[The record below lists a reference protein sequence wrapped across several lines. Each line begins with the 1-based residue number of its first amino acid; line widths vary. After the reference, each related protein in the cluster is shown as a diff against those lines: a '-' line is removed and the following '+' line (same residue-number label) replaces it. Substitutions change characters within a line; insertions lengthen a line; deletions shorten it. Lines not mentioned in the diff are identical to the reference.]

1 MQLIHFKGDTCCTYP
16 VGASFN
22 RNRDY
27 IVEVART
34 IHTITGKERCISL
47 ICRGTSM
54 YYVTKQERKIIIN
67 LYDVS

>member
-1 MQLIHFKGDTCCTYP
+1 MKVGSFSFKFKGLWRKEILIKEDTDCVYP

-34 IHTITGKERCISL
+34 IHTIAGKEGCISL
-47 ICRGTSM
+47 IC
-54 YYVTKQERKIIIN
+54 E
-67 LYDVS
+67 